1 MNRIKFGVCG
11 LGRVGSRH
19 AEFFAREKDKYELV
33 AVCDMDAQRAEESA
47 RKHGCAGYS
56 DYAEFLKNPEM
67 ELTIIST
74 RSLDHVANATDAL
87 AAGKTVLL
95 DKPIAV
101 TSEDFRKLQ
110 QLEKDYSGKLF
121 FLHNVRFNPVFQ
133 TILRIVG
140 SGILGET
147 RLVKIRRHH
156 GFSRRCDW
164 QTLLN
169 CGGGQLS
176 CWGPHVIDQGLQL
189 VNSPLRQIWGHLQ
202 RVNSAGDADDQVK
215 IMLVGENGVVA
226 DLEISYMTAIREN
239 YCTVYGNRG
248 TLTCSNDLSADAT
261 VKARYLDPSF
271 EFADC
276 PANAGDPATMAGQ
289 GFSSGENF
297 PWIEE
302 DIRVQPAGAPPD
314 MWETGLLLALHKA
327 LREGVP
333 FPVTTEHAFEVV
345 RVTEEVKRQ
354 NPQFNWLH

>member
-1 MNRIKFGVCG
+1 MSRIKFGVCG
-11 LGRVGSRH
+11 LGRIGSRH

-33 AVCDMDAQRAEESA
+33 AVCDMDAQRAAESA
-47 RKHGCAGYS
+47 KKHNCAGYS
-56 DYAEFLKNPEM
+56 DYAEFLRNPQM

-74 RSLDHVANATDAL
+74 RSLDHVSNTSDAL
-87 AAGKTVLL
+87 HAGKTVLL

-101 TSEDFRKLQ
+101 TSADFRRLRE
-110 QLEKDYSGKLF
+110 LEKDYRGKLF

-133 TILRIVG
+133 TILRIVD

-147 RLVKIRRHH
+147 KLVKIRRHH

-164 QTLLN
+164 QTLLS

-189 VNSPLRQIWGHLQ
+189 INAPVKQVWGHLQ
-202 RVNSAGDADDQVK
+202 RVNSCGDADDQVK
-215 IMLVGENGVVA
+215 IMLVGGNGVVA
-226 DLEISYMTAIREN
+226 DLEISYAAALRED

-248 TLTCSNDLSADAT
+248 TLVCANDFNKDAA
-261 VKARYLDPSF
+261 VKVKYLDPSF
-271 EFADC
+271 EFADRQ
-276 PANAGDPATMAGQ
+276 ANQGDPVTMVGQ
-289 GFSSGENF
+289 GFSSGESF

-302 DIRVQPAGAPPD
+302 EIKVEPAGSPPD

-345 RVTEEVKRQ
+345 RITEEVKKQ
-354 NPQFNWLH
+354 NPQFNWL